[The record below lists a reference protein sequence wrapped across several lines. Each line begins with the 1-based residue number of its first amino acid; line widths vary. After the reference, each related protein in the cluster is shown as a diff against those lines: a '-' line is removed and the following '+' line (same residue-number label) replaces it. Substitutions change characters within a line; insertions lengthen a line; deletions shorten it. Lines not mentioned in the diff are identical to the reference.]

1 MKVKE
6 RNMIE
11 GMNKFI
17 HFCNWIRQ
25 GDFFNGSYTFPDFI
39 MDIDWNC
46 PFRKISDL
54 WAKCIYNNENNNY
67 VVIDFYK
74 ELDSNNRV
82 KLLEWICN
90 HYDIEPKLKLYE
102 DKDEAKESKNDKQ
115 ISKIYKGNELIYS
128 APKAKIINLF
138 NKPTE
143 ELIKEFSNHSQD
155 YFCKELER
163 IKKCCQKYFD
173 DNNYKYN
180 PIDAFIMLYCLDGDK
195 EKTFEK
201 LKEYLEP
208 IPELYYAKEGQVMFI
223 LLQLND
229 IIKSERENGGMIIM

>member
-11 GMNKFI
+11 GMNKII

-25 GDFFNGSYTFPDFI
+25 GDFFKSNYSTFPDFI

-46 PFRKISDL
+46 PFRKISDI
-54 WAKCIYNNENNNY
+54 WAKCCYNDTNNNY
-67 VVIDFYK
+67 VVLDFYK
-74 ELDSNNRV
+74 ELDPDNKV
-82 KLLEWICN
+82 KLLDWVCN
-90 HYDIEPKLKLYE
+90 HYDIEPKVKTYE
-102 DKDEAKESKNDKQ
+102 DEEDSKIGKP
-115 ISKIYKGNELIYS
+115 ISKIYKGNELVYS
-128 APKAKIINLF
+128 SPKAKIINLF
-138 NKPTE
+138 SKPTQ
-143 ELIKEFSNHSQD
+143 ELIKDFTNHSQD

-173 DNNYKYN
+173 DNNYKSN

-208 IPELYYAKEGQVMFI
+208 IPELYYAKEGQVMLI
-223 LLQLND
+223 LLQLSD
-229 IIKSERENGGMIIM
+229 LIKSERENGGMIIM